1 VPSPPRWSDWH
12 WNADS
17 RLVRFNLDNIQEEE
31 ECGDRCYLE
40 QDLESLKEIRALY
53 LDSALKDKSKS
64 RAKELMRGVRDKDRQ
79 IAWVEGKLRELG
91 AVLMVG
97 GDRLTTLVTISTS
110 TETKE
115 EPETV
120 LMVKPDQDQLRPVTI
135 STNSERHGEQE
146 AVLMVNSDGDPTTI
160 STKKRRGKG
169 QGTGRIQWRTV
180 TKKNGKQ
187 YQQAW
192 YDWQITDGGK
202 TLGKSTYIPK
212 RLLPKIREMEAA
224 KSPVAAVLDLLGVR
238 NLVK

>member
-1 VPSPPRWSDWH
+1 MDDCRLPITGGSWGISDEWGRFCQLSLVPPAPRWSDWH
-12 WNADS
+12 WGADS

-31 ECGDRCYLE
+31 ECGDRLVLE
-40 QDLESLKEIRALY
+40 QDLESLKEVRQEY
-53 LDSALKDKSKS
+53 LDSALKAKSKS
-64 RAKELMRGVRDKDRQ
+64 RESEMMRGVKDKDRQ
-79 IAWVEGKLRELG
+79 IAWVEGKLRELE

-97 GDRLTTLVTISTS
+97 GDRLTTL
-110 TETKE
+110 
-115 EPETV
+115 
-120 LMVKPDQDQLRPVTI
+120 VTI

-146 AVLMVNSDGDPTTI
+146 AVLMVDSDGDPTTI
-160 STKKRRGKG
+160 STSSKRRKG

-212 RLLPKIREMEAA
+212 RLLPKILEMEAA
-224 KSPVAAVLDLLGVR
+224 KSPVAAILDLLGVR
-238 NLVK
+238 